1 MKKLFSYISKI
12 LLNPIFLGCILIISI
27 LGGALGAASSAL
39 GFLSAPFAY
48 ISIPSETLYVFK
60 GDSLLI
66 NFFNSAFTNT
76 FLMSLI
82 GIVVLLIISIISTKN
97 MKIIPSGI
105 QNFIEFVIEAMYNTC
120 KKIAGEEKGKIFF
133 PLVMTIF
140 LFIVVSNW
148 IGVLPG
154 TGTLGRI
161 ETAEEYCHH
170 QEEKNNLGHDVE
182 FNIYK
187 KNGNLS
193 STLFGF
199 GAAKYKIKSSDPS
212 LFNHVNNE
220 ICSHDWLHH
229 EFEEAKQ
236 LKAKE
241 LSTNNFDENYQ
252 AGILVPFFRGT
263 NSDINTTLALALCAM
278 ISIHFWAFKYLG
290 LFGHIGKF
298 INFKNGPINFFVG
311 ILELIGELAKIIS
324 FTFRLFGNIF
334 AGEVLLFA
342 MAFLLPLIGI
352 IPFLG
357 LELFVGL
364 IQGLIFAMLTLI
376 FATISTVEHNSDEH

>member
-66 NFFNSAFTNT
+66 NFFNSALTNT
-76 FLMSLI
+76 FLMSLL

-170 QEEKNNLGHDVE
+170 QEKKDNLGHDVK

-187 KNGNLS
+187 K
-193 STLFGF
+193 
-199 GAAKYKIKSSDPS
+199 
-212 LFNHVNNE
+212 
-220 ICSHDWLHH
+220 
-229 EFEEAKQ
+229 
-236 LKAKE
+236 
-241 LSTNNFDENYQ
+241 
-252 AGILVPFFRGT
+252 
-263 NSDINTTLALALCAM
+263 
-278 ISIHFWAFKYLG
+278 
-290 LFGHIGKF
+290 
-298 INFKNGPINFFVG
+298 
-311 ILELIGELAKIIS
+311 
-324 FTFRLFGNIF
+324 
-334 AGEVLLFA
+334 
-342 MAFLLPLIGI
+342 
-352 IPFLG
+352 
-357 LELFVGL
+357 
-364 IQGLIFAMLTLI
+364 
-376 FATISTVEHNSDEH
+376 